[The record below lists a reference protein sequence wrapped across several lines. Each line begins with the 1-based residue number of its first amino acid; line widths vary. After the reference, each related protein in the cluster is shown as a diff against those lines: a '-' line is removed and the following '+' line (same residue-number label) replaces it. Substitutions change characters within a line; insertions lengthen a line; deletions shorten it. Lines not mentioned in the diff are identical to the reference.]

1 LKKKEEAWNDAN
13 HAYHMALIEYK
24 HKVEG
29 LERYRELGL

>member
-13 HAYHMALIEYK
+13 HAYQEALIEYK

-29 LERYRELGL
+29 LEKERELWL